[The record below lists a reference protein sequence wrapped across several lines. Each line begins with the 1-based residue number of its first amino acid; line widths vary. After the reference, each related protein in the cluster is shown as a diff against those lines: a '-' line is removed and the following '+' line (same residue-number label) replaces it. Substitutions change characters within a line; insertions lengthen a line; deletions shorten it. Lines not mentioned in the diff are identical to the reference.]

1 MWSILD
7 HLDKLTVL
15 SELSTQFVCEC
26 PVCNGKRLTIKKT
39 TGAYSCWTTECS
51 SVDIREA
58 LGDTGAALRLYRP
71 QVIKKFRPA
80 FIDEDIELATFPT
93 PVAANLANE
102 TWYDYSNS
110 CKVHRYYENDQKFT
124 IPYCNGI
131 RGKGKQ
137 LWLPYRANEIPIAS
151 GKWILGVE
159 GEKCV
164 EYARS
169 LGLIAI
175 TWQGSSW
182 TPVNLMA
189 TIVQLK
195 SAGVRGIVYWS
206 DLDIPGFRK
215 AQKLWEVCS
224 LPLLPRDKFKI
235 VVVDPRRIWSD
246 IQEGQDIADW
256 CQARV
261 ADVERL
267 VAVANEMKNVELR
280 FQ

>member
-1 MWSILD
+1 MWSILN
-7 HLDKLTVL
+7 HLDQLTIL
-15 SELSTQFVCEC
+15 SDLPTEYACEC
-26 PVCNGKRLTIKKT
+26 PVCGGKRLTISKT
-39 TGAYSCWTTECS
+39 TGAYSCWTTECP

-58 LGDTGAALRLYRP
+58 LGDTGAALARYRP
-71 QVIKKFRPA
+71 TVIKKFRPA
-80 FIDEDIELATFPT
+80 FIDEDIELATFPISVT
-93 PVAANLANE
+93 ANLANE

-110 CKVHRYYENDQKFT
+110 CKVHRYYEGDNKFT

-137 LWLPYRANEIPIAS
+137 LWLPYRANEISQAS
-151 GKWILGVE
+151 SKWILGVE

-164 EYARS
+164 EYARN
-169 LGLIAI
+169 LGLVAI

-206 DLDIPGFRK
+206 DLDLPGFRK
-215 AQKLWEVCS
+215 AQKLWEICS

-235 VVVDPRRIWSD
+235 VVLDPRRIWSE
-246 IQEGQDIADW
+246 IQEGQDIADY
-256 CQARV
+256 CQAGV

-280 FQ
+280 F